1 MTTVVTEVTFFSHVL
16 FFSIFIIIIMI
27 NNYCLLIL
35 IKLLRG
41 GNPNISCHIINIIL
55 KTRSVRIILWR
66 ESLSEEVHL
75 ASIYFYYFF
84 ILFFYYYLL
93 LFVVLSLLRWEI
105 IRGNHRIGEYSGGYF
120 NLPQSRDVKTHH
132 FWQMLIMWFAIF
144 LLDSYSAVLYLM
156 SFCLSLSAWCQESW
170 GWSCKTS
177 ATSSV
182 EWSVVSWATG
192 EHWWISLLWTYFPFW
207 IKRPYLG

>member
-66 ESLSEEVHL
+66 ESLSDEVHL

-93 LFVVLSLLRWEI
+93 LFVALSLLRWEI
-105 IRGNHRIGEYSGGYF
+105 IRRNHTIGEYSGGYF
-120 NLPQSRDVKTHH
+120 NLPQLKQGCKNSPFLTNAYYVVCN
-132 FWQMLIMWFAIF
+132 FPPWFLQCSSLPDEF
-144 LLDSYSAVLYLM
+144 L
-156 SFCLSLSAWCQESW
+156 SFI
-170 GWSCKTS
+170 
-177 ATSSV
+177 
-182 EWSVVSWATG
+182 VSMM
-192 EHWWISLLWTYFPFW
+192 PR
-207 IKRPYLG
+207 KLGLKL